1 MLANETFYSAL
12 IVAIFIFSDATPELN
27 IKVGAAMAIIA
38 SLSLIVISNVITNIV
53 YLIRGPAKLKEE
65 ARVAKIKRAEKE
77 ALQKAEEEERRLKKK
92 KEEEEFIKLPDE
104 TQQNMSQID
113 NSTSNAHTL
122 SELAVTKPS
131 TAKKSKSSKNKKA
144 DDNVVE
150 ADMGGATLPDGTTAG
165 DNIPATKKRRRTNK
179 EKNNRDD
186 VTEGTI
192 GESKKT
198 KKNKKVS
205 EDHTVETTT

>member
-1 MLANETFYSAL
+1 
-12 IVAIFIFSDATPELN
+12 
-27 IKVGAAMAIIA
+27 
-38 SLSLIVISNVITNIV
+38 
-53 YLIRGPAKLKEE
+53 
-65 ARVAKIKRAEKE
+65 
-77 ALQKAEEEERRLKKK
+77 
-92 KEEEEFIKLPDE
+92 
-104 TQQNMSQID
+104 MSQID

-150 ADMGGATLPDGTTAG
+150 ADLGGGTTTLPDGTAG
-165 DNIPATKKRRRTNK
+165 DNMPATKKRRRTNK

-192 GESKKT
+192 GESKK
-198 KKNKKVS
+198 
-205 EDHTVETTT
+205 